1 MPATHERRG
10 KTRGSII
17 VENTQVR
24 SFPTSRP
31 FVHATE
37 LRIQTMHSDEAR
49 VSSVAIVRVEFVI
62 VQDLVQIPGL
72 NSCRYVPTCLAVSRS
87 DMAINGRR
95 HVVQPD
101 CPLPSTMHTKKIQ
114 WITIEI
120 Q

>member
-49 VSSVAIVRVEFVI
+49 VSSFAIVRVEFVI

-72 NSCRYVPTCLAVSRS
+72 NSLSLRPDVPRGVTIRYGHQWASACCPAGLPA
-87 DMAINGRR
+87 AIYHAYKKN
-95 HVVQPD
+95 
-101 CPLPSTMHTKKIQ
+101 TMDNN
-114 WITIEI
+114 
-120 Q
+120 